1 MSDFDNLQLL
11 KKMLEGAK
19 PHETEAEAAAARERR
34 FISDVTKACT
44 ANASTGNNGIQTYKP
59 EQAIDFI
66 RESGSS
72 LQAKLGGEWLEM
84 DTMAFDAL
92 AYTVL
97 QKMQKSASLLD
108 WNS

>member
-11 KKMLEGAK
+11 KKMLEGA
-19 PHETEAEAAAARERR
+19 PTHQSEAEIAAARERR
-34 FISDVTKACT
+34 FISDVTRLCFKDSGDSA
-44 ANASTGNNGIQTYKP
+44 NGIQTYKP
-59 EQAIDFI
+59 EQAIEFI
-66 RESGSS
+66 RSNGDK
-72 LQAKLGGEWLEM
+72 LQKLLDGEWAAM

-92 AYTVL
+92 AYTVV